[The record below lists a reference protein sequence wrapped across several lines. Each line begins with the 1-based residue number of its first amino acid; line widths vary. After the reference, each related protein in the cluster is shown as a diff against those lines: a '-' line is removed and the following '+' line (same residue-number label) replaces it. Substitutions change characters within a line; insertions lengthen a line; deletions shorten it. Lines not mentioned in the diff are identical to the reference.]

1 MAVCTDD
8 GDGIDGQVEGKQ
20 HLYIDS
26 SVEELIHLC
35 KGIVLIA
42 AYTTGFP
49 IISKDHRRT
58 QKGGYLELKSHFRF
72 NCKG

>member
-1 MAVCTDD
+1 M
-8 GDGIDGQVEGKQ
+8 
-20 HLYIDS
+20 
-26 SVEELIHLC
+26 HLC

-49 IISKDHRRT
+49 IISKDHRRA
-58 QKGGYLELKSHFRF
+58 QEGGYLELKSHFRF

>member
-1 MAVCTDD
+1 MGLMVRSRESSAF
-8 GDGIDGQVEGKQ
+8 I
-20 HLYIDS
+20 YS
-26 SVEELIHLC
+26 SVEELIHPC

-49 IISKDHRRT
+49 IISKDHRRA
-58 QKGGYLELKSHFRF
+58 QEGGYLDLKSHFRF